1 MNNILVFTHLLN
13 GALMVAIPVVL
24 GIFLSRRFNLGWR
37 LWWIGGAT
45 FILSQ
50 VGHIPF
56 NILVGQL
63 FNTGVLPA
71 PPQQYT
77 LLFQSIFLGLS
88 AGFWEEGARY
98 AAYRWWAKDA
108 RSWSRGLMMGAGHG
122 GIEAIVLGILV
133 LVTYIAM
140 IAIRNMDLSSLV
152 PPEQLALA
160 QTQVSAYWS
169 AAWYDTLLGA
179 LERSFSITVQL
190 ALSILV
196 LQVFTRRRHYWLW
209 IAIGW
214 HTLVDAVAVYSAATL
229 GIYVTE
235 LIIAVFAL
243 ASLAFIFLLRQPEP
257 EQIVELEPV
266 PIQAPDST
274 ILSGQVFPTVTDEKL
289 DESRFQ

>member
-1 MNNILVFTHLLN
+1 MNTILPITHLLN
-13 GALMVAIPVVL
+13 GLLMVTIPVIL

-71 PPQQYT
+71 PPQQYA
-77 LLFQSIFLGLS
+77 LLFQSVFLGLS

-108 RSWSRGLMMGAGHG
+108 RFWSRGLMMGAGHG

-133 LVTYIAM
+133 LITYYAM
-140 IAIRNMDLSSLV
+140 IAIRNMDLSTLV
-152 PPEQLALA
+152 PAEQLELA
-160 QTQVSAYWS
+160 QFQVTAYWS
-169 AAWYDTLLGA
+169 AAWYATLLGA
-179 LERSFSITVQL
+179 LERAFSVTVQL

-196 LQVFTRRRHYWLW
+196 LQVFTRSRLFWLW

-214 HTLVDAVAVYSAATL
+214 HALVDAVAVYSAAIL
-229 GIYVTE
+229 GMYVTE

-243 ASLAFIFLLRQPEP
+243 ASLAFIFMLRQPEP
-257 EQIVELEPV
+257 ELSVEPEPIPV
-266 PIQAPDST
+266 QAPDST
-274 ILSGQVFPTVTDEKL
+274 VLLGQVSPIVTDDKL
-289 DESRFQ
+289 SESRFQ

>member
-1 MNNILVFTHLLN
+1 
-13 GALMVAIPVVL
+13 MVTIPVVL

-71 PPQQYT
+71 PPQQYA
-77 LLFQSIFLGLS
+77 LLFQSVFLGLS

-133 LVTYIAM
+133 LITYYAM
-140 IAIRNMDLSSLV
+140 IAIRNMDLSTSV
-152 PPEQLALA
+152 PAEQLELA
-160 QTQVSAYWS
+160 QFQVTAYWS
-169 AAWYDTLLGA
+169 AAWYATLLGA
-179 LERSFSITVQL
+179 LERAFSVTVQL

-196 LQVFTRRRHYWLW
+196 LQVFTRSRLFWLW

-214 HTLVDAVAVYSAATL
+214 HALVDAVAVYSAAIL
-229 GIYVTE
+229 GMYITE

-243 ASLAFIFLLRQPEP
+243 ISLAVIFLLRQPEP
-257 EQIVELEPV
+257 ELSVEPEPIPV
-266 PIQAPDST
+266 QAPDST
-274 ILSGQVFPTVTDEKL
+274 VLLGQVSHIVTDDKL
-289 DESRFQ
+289 SESRFQ

>member
-1 MNNILVFTHLLN
+1 
-13 GALMVAIPVVL
+13 MVTIPVIL

-71 PPQQYT
+71 PPQQYA
-77 LLFQSIFLGLS
+77 LLFQSVFLGLS

-133 LVTYIAM
+133 LITYYAM
-140 IAIRNMDLSSLV
+140 IAIRNMDLSTLV
-152 PPEQLALA
+152 PAEQLELA
-160 QTQVSAYWS
+160 QFQVTAYWS
-169 AAWYDTLLGA
+169 AAWYATLLGA
-179 LERSFSITVQL
+179 LERAFSVTVQL

-196 LQVFTRRRHYWLW
+196 LQVFTRSRLFWLW

-214 HTLVDAVAVYSAATL
+214 HALVDAVAVYSAAIL
-229 GIYVTE
+229 GMYVTE

-243 ASLAFIFLLRQPEP
+243 ASLAFIFMLRQPEP
-257 EQIVELEPV
+257 ELSVEPEPIPV
-266 PIQAPDST
+266 QAPDST
-274 ILSGQVFPTVTDEKL
+274 VLLGQVSPIVTDDKL
-289 DESRFQ
+289 SESRFQ

>member
-13 GALMVAIPVVL
+13 GLLMVAIPVLL

-179 LERSFSITVQL
+179 LERSFSVTVQL

-196 LQVFTRRRHYWLW
+196 LQVFTRRRLYWLW

-257 EQIVELEPV
+257 EQRVEPEPV

-274 ILSGQVFPTVTDEKL
+274 ILSGQVFPTVTDENL

>member
-1 MNNILVFTHLLN
+1 MNTILPITHLLN
-13 GALMVAIPVVL
+13 GLLMVTIPVVL

-71 PPQQYT
+71 PPQQYA
-77 LLFQSIFLGLS
+77 LLFQSVFLGLS

-133 LVTYIAM
+133 LITYYAM
-140 IAIRNMDLSSLV
+140 IAIRNMDLSTLV
-152 PPEQLALA
+152 PAEQLELA
-160 QTQVSAYWS
+160 QFQVTAYWS
-169 AAWYDTLLGA
+169 AAWYATLLGA
-179 LERSFSITVQL
+179 LERAFSVTVQL

-196 LQVFTRRRHYWLW
+196 LQVFTRSRLFWLW

-214 HTLVDAVAVYSAATL
+214 HALVDAVAVYSAAIL
-229 GIYVTE
+229 GMYVTE

-243 ASLAFIFLLRQPEP
+243 ASLAFIFMLRQPEP
-257 EQIVELEPV
+257 ELSVEPEPIPV
-266 PIQAPDST
+266 QAPDST
-274 ILSGQVFPTVTDEKL
+274 VLLGQVSPIVTDDKL
-289 DESRFQ
+289 SESRFQ